1 MKGPI
6 YIFKNDLN
14 DFVYIGST
22 MISLS
27 NGSNGIITQYTI
39 IKKKNLMY
47 RNMLGNFKKFSIHLL
62 CSYDVE
68 DRPEL
73 FKLEKERIKY
83 HKENNYNLYNI
94 KCN

>member
-1 MKGPI
+1 MKEQI
-6 YIFKNDLN
+6 YIIKNDLN

-22 MISLS
+22 MISLKQRFKWHYNS
-27 NGSNGIITQYTI
+27 IYDH
-39 IKKKNLMY
+39 KKKNLMH

-62 CSYDVE
+62 CAYDVE

-73 FKLEKERIKY
+73 FKLEKEWIKY